1 MRVRVAAVRILRR
14 LVLLLGIAAIGCS
27 SAPSPDAVRQTLKEH
42 PDVLLDAIRA
52 HPNEFVTLLD
62 SVARAT
68 QASRE
73 AQVAADAAQRV
84 ENGFAHP
91 FHPALDHRIAFGS
104 EQAPVTIVEYTDFE
118 CPYCRQARPVL
129 VDLMKKYPSQVR
141 LVVKHFPLDFHPRAM
156 PAALMFEAILRQSS
170 AKALA
175 FYDRM
180 YEKQDQLATQGE
192 AFVTDA
198 AKAVGA
204 DVARARQDAGSAA
217 IRAVVEADRN
227 EAQRFGF
234 TGTPG
239 FLVNGVPLAGVQ
251 TLETF
256 ERVVD
261 RLLAGGA
268 GR

>member
-1 MRVRVAAVRILRR
+1 M
-14 LVLLLGIAAIGCS
+14 GCS
-27 SAPSPDAVRQTLKEH
+27 SAPTPDSVRQTLKNH
-42 PDVLLDAIRA
+42 PDILLDAIRA
-52 HPNEFVTLLD
+52 HPEQFVTLLD
-62 SVARAT
+62 SIARAT

-73 AQVAADAAQRV
+73 AQVAADAARRI

-91 FHPALDHRIAFGS
+91 FQPNLAHRIAFGS

-118 CPYCRQARPVL
+118 CPYCRQARSVL
-129 VDLMKKYPSQVR
+129 VDLMKKYPTQVR

-156 PAALMFEAILRQSS
+156 PAALMFEAVLRQSP

-180 YEKQDQLATQGE
+180 YEKQDQLVTQGD
-192 AFVTDA
+192 AFVTEA
-198 AKAVGA
+198 VKAVGA
-204 DVARARQDAGSAA
+204 DVARAKQDAASPA
-217 IRAVVEADRN
+217 IRSVVEGDRN

-251 TLETF
+251 SLETF
-256 ERVVD
+256 AGVID
-261 RLLAGGA
+261 RLLAGST